1 MKKLKLTEYYK
12 NNVLNRAML
21 RVPSKKGFLIFP
33 RMNYLV
39 SASIA
44 IMLIF
49 VFSSIDIKNENQ
61 FDDSSFFDS
70 EILVDNVY
78 EYLNEINQTKSYELS
93 DYYKN
98 LNEEEIVEIFQEM
111 DSIFNN
117 ESSYLIENIAGNTDF

>member
-12 NNVLNRAML
+12 NDVLTRAML
-21 RVPSKKGFLIFP
+21 RVPAKKGFLIFP

-61 FDDSSFFDS
+61 FEDSSFFDS

-78 EYLNEINQTKSYELS
+78 EYLNEINQTKNYELS

-98 LNEEEIVEIFQEM
+98 LSEEEIVEIFQEM